1 MVKTQGVKAVPA
13 RGRGRPRGQSGTREA
28 IVTEARRQFSEL
40 GYGRTTL
47 RGIAR
52 EAGVDPRL
60 LLHYFGSKQDLF
72 KASVELPMEPEHVI
86 DVVFGSGVDGVPGNA
101 ARLMLSVLDDAETRR
116 PMQALLRAAVT
127 EPEAAALIRQ
137 VLTERLLLPIAQRV
151 GGKRPELRASL
162 LASQV
167 VGLLLVRHVV
177 GIEPLAAASRDDLER
192 ALVPV
197 FEHYLRGDWLPE

>member
-1 MVKTQGVKAVPA
+1 MVKTQGVGPA
-13 RGRGRPRGQSGTREA
+13 PTRRRGRPKGQSGTRAA

-52 EAGVDPRL
+52 GAGVDPRL

-72 KASVELPMEPEHVI
+72 KASVELPMEPERVI
-86 DVVFGSGVDGVPGNA
+86 NVVFGSGVDGVPGNA

-127 EPEAAALIRQ
+127 EPEAADLIRQ

-151 GGKRPELRASL
+151 GGTRPELRASL

-167 VGLLLVRHVV
+167 VDLLLVRHVV
-177 GIEPLAAASRDDLER
+177 GIKPLAAASRDDLER

-197 FEHYLRGDWLPE
+197 FEHYLRGDWLPA